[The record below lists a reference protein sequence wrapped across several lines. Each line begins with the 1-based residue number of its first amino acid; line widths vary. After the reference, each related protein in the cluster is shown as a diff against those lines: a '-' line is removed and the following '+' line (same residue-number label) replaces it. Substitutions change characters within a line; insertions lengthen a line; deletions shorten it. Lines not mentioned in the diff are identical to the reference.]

1 MKLFSVSNSSGKTR
15 SVQHRS
21 SFRNAADKYQ
31 SESSSSSCDSEEDEE
46 LSRKVNHEII
56 NSRY

>member
-1 MKLFSVSNSSGKTR
+1 MKLFSVSNSSGKT
-15 SVQHRS
+15 SIQHRS

>member
-1 MKLFSVSNSSGKTR
+1 MKLFSVSNSSGKIR
-15 SVQHRS
+15 SIQHRS

-31 SESSSSSCDSEEDEE
+31 SESSSSGCDSEEDEE
-46 LSRKVNHEII
+46 LSRKVNREII

>member
-15 SVQHRS
+15 SIQHRS

-31 SESSSSSCDSEEDEE
+31 SESSSSSCDSEEEEE
-46 LSRKVNHEII
+46 LSRKVNHEIT
-56 NSRY
+56 NCRY